1 MLKRI
6 VTSILVLTVLMTLAV
21 PAMAYRPQDVSQNHW
36 ALEYISPLLD
46 KGVMYVYQDGNFKPN
61 QAITRGE
68 FAYSLAK
75 ALNLNTSMNTELTDI
90 SNHSARGYI
99 SALVE
104 KGIIT
109 GYPDKTF
116 RPYNPITR
124 AEIITMLA
132 RSLELNNEQNAIEL
146 NSNFY
151 FDVNNNHWASNFIAI
166 ATRLNIINGYPDGNF
181 KPNNNVTRAESAKLI
196 ANLGNLEVVKGQIIE
211 TYPISRQVKI
221 KAGNQIRN
229 LSLGSTTLIGRNNQI
244 VNLDKMLISDEAF
257 IILDKY
263 KKVSYL
269 KAYGLIT
276 KDDVATKVSS
286 LTGNILSAEEL
297 VSIAEGDWEA
307 VTPRLK
313 QEVTMTLLEQGL
325 TIGEVQAIFTQDWE
339 SLEESAQARLV
350 EAISINTNLPIELI
364 EAAYNKDWE
373 NAKEIA
379 KNTAITTVLK
389 EIMSNTNLLS

>member
-1 MLKRI
+1 MNKRI

-46 KGVMYVYQDGNFKPN
+46 RGVMHVYDDGNFKPN

-75 ALNLNTSMNTELTDI
+75 ALNLNTTLDTDLTDI
-90 SNHSARGYI
+90 SNHSAKGYI

-132 RSLELNNEQNAIEL
+132 RSLELNNDQNAIEFD
-146 NSNFY
+146 SNFY
-151 FDVNNNHWASNFIAI
+151 FDVENNHWASNFIAL

-229 LSLGSTTLIGRNNQI
+229 LSLGSTPLIGRNNQI
-244 VNLDKMLISDEAF
+244 VNLEKMLVSDEAF
-257 IILDKY
+257 VILDKY
-263 KKVSYL
+263 KNVSYL

-276 KDDVATKVSS
+276 KDDVATKVSG
-286 LTGNILSAEEL
+286 LTGNILSGEEL
-297 VSIAEGDWEA
+297 LSIAEGDWEA

-325 TIGEVQAIFTQDWE
+325 TIGEVQAIFTQDWDG
-339 SLEESAQARLV
+339 LEESAQARLV

-373 NAKEIA
+373 KAKEIG
-379 KNTAITTVLK
+379 KNTALTAGLK
-389 EIMSNTNLLS
+389 AIMSNSSLLS